1 MNILITERER
11 EVFILN
17 IFFTSAPCLPSSL
30 LPSSFVCLFSC
41 TRRKYFFVKSARK
54 VSLVCVC
61 VPCERA
67 CECARV
73 CACAFI

>member
-17 IFFTSAPCLPSSL
+17 IFFTSACLPSSL

-41 TRRKYFFVKSARK
+41 TRRKYFFVKSARDGTV
-54 VSLVCVC
+54 VSLCFVALVS
-61 VPCERA
+61 
-67 CECARV
+67 
-73 CACAFI
+73 AFP